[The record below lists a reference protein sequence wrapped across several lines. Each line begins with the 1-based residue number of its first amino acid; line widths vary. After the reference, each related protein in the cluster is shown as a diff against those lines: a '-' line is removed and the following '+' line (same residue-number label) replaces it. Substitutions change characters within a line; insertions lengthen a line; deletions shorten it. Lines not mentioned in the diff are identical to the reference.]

1 MFSKKNA
8 NTRVNFFLALA
19 EKLDVWYL
27 KNHRRKHSEDLNK
40 SSQNGTSFVLMSLYI
55 QSVTKMM

>member
-1 MFSKKNA
+1 MFSKKTA
-8 NTRVNFFLALA
+8 TTRVSFFFALA

-27 KNHRRKHSEDLNK
+27 KTHRRKHSQDLNK
-40 SSQNGTSFVLMSLYI
+40 SSQNGTSFVLMSVYI